1 MSTFVAVG
9 CRAPGRSIGS
19 VPTDATLVSSPRD
32 DRAASGARS
41 GRGAGPGSAHRPA
54 WRRWTTPLDLAIAGG
69 IGLWAALEA
78 VLVPS
83 SGVLAQL
90 GFALAVSAPLIVRR
104 RFPALVMLLV
114 AVALVGHAALAGA
127 DATFNPFPSLLVATY
142 TVAERVA
149 AWWLAALLGL
159 VPIAAMLAAHALG
172 YFGSPGIESAG
183 TVFLVFFV
191 GATWAAGRIV
201 RHRALTLER
210 TRESSDRLAADAV
223 ASERAR
229 ISRELHD
236 IVAHALSIVALQAGA
251 AEQFLDRDVE
261 RARRHLQL
269 TRRTAQEALDEMRH
283 LLDVLREDGAAY
295 APQPGL
301 SGLPEL
307 VAETEAAGHA
317 VRLELD
323 EAVTGI
329 PDGVALAVYR
339 IVQESLTNARKHAP
353 GAEVSVR
360 VARRDRAVR
369 VEIANGRGPDG
380 GAAGGAAAA
389 VRGSGR
395 GLPGMGERVR
405 VYGGT
410 IEAGPT
416 DGGGWRVTAELPVGD
431 AS

>member
-1 MSTFVAVG
+1 MSTFVAVTG
-9 CRAPGRSIGS
+9 RSRRRSIGS
-19 VPTDATLVSSPRD
+19 VPSDATLASTPRD
-32 DRAASGARS
+32 DRAALPRAAAS
-41 GRGAGPGSAHRPA
+41 AG

-83 SGVLAQL
+83 SNVLSQI
-90 GFALAVSAPLIVRR
+90 GFALAVSAPLVVRR
-104 RFPALVMLLV
+104 RFPALVML
-114 AVALVGHAALAGA
+114 AVAAALVLHAALAGP
-127 DATFNPFPSLLVATY
+127 DATFNPFPSLLVATF
-142 TVAERVA
+142 TVAERIA
-149 AWWLAALLGL
+149 AWWVAALLGL
-159 VPIAAMLAAHALG
+159 VPVAAMLAAHALG
-172 YFGSPGIESAG
+172 YFGSPGIEAAG

-191 GATWAAGRIV
+191 GATWTVGRVV
-201 RHRALTLER
+201 RHRALSLER

-236 IVAHALSIVALQAGA
+236 LVAHALSIVALQAGA
-251 AEQFLDRDVE
+251 AEQFLDKDVE

-283 LLDVLREDGAAY
+283 LLDVLREDGVAY

-301 SGLPEL
+301 SGLSAL
-307 VAETEAAGHA
+307 VAETEAAEHA
-317 VRLELD
+317 CRLEVD
-323 EAVTGI
+323 AEVTGM

-339 IVQESLTNARKHAP
+339 IVQESLTNVRKHAA
-353 GAEVSVR
+353 GADVAVR
-360 VARRDRAVR
+360 VGRRDRGVR
-369 VEIANGRGPDG
+369 IEVENGPARTGPSPE
-380 GAAGGAAAA
+380 A

-410 IEAGPT
+410 LDAGPT
-416 DGGGWRVTAELPVGD
+416 EGGGWRVRAELPLGV
-431 AS
+431 AE

>member
-9 CRAPGRSIGS
+9 RRAPGRSIGS

-41 GRGAGPGSAHRPA
+41 GRGSAHGPA
-54 WRRWTTPLDLAIAGG
+54 WQRWTTPLDLAIAGG
-69 IGLWAALEA
+69 IGLWASLEA

-83 SGVLAQL
+83 SNVLAQL
-90 GFALAVSAPLIVRR
+90 GFALAVSAPLVVRR
-104 RFPALVMLLV
+104 RYPALVMLLV
-114 AVALVGHAALAGA
+114 AAALVGHAALAGA

-149 AWWLAALLGL
+149 AWWFAALLGL

-301 SGLPEL
+301 SGLPQL

-360 VARRDRAVR
+360 VARRDRAVH
-369 VEIANGRGPDG
+369 VEVVNGQGPAG
-380 GAAGGAAAA
+380 GAAGGGAGPA

-410 IEAGPT
+410 LEAGPT

>member
-9 CRAPGRSIGS
+9 SRPCRRSIGP
-19 VPTDATLVSSPRD
+19 VPTDSALLPAPRD
-32 DRAASGARS
+32 DRAASGA
-41 GRGAGPGSAHRPA
+41 GARGAGRPDSQGWTWRA
-54 WRRWTTPLDLAIAGG
+54 WRRWTTPLDLGIAGG
-69 IGLWAALEA
+69 IGLWAVLEA

-83 SGVLAQL
+83 SNVLAQL
-90 GFALAVSAPLIVRR
+90 GFALAVSVPLVVRR

-114 AVALVGHAALAGA
+114 AGTLVVHAALAGA

-142 TVAERVA
+142 TVAERIA
-149 AWWLAALLGL
+149 AWWLAALLGV
-159 VPIAAMLAAHALG
+159 VPVAAMLAAHALG
-172 YFGSPGIESAG
+172 YFGSPGIEAAG

-201 RHRALTLER
+201 RHRVLTVER
-210 TRESSDRLAADAV
+210 MRESTDRLAADAV

-236 IVAHALSIVALQAGA
+236 LVAHALSIVALQAGA
-251 AEQFLDRDVE
+251 AEQFLDKDVE

-301 SGLPEL
+301 SGLSEL

-317 VRLELD
+317 CRVAVD
-323 EAVTGI
+323 EAVVGV
-329 PDGVALAVYR
+329 PDGVALAVFR

-353 GAEVSVR
+353 GADVSVR
-360 VARRDRAVR
+360 VARRDRSLR
-369 VEIANGRGPDG
+369 VEVENGPARR
-380 GAAGGAAAA
+380 AA
-389 VRGSGR
+389 VEAARGSGSGR
-395 GLPGMGERVR
+395 GLVGMGERVR

-410 IEAGPT
+410 LETGPQP
-416 DGGGWRVTAELPVGD
+416 GGGWRVAAELPVGEG
-431 AS
+431 S